1 MIKMALFIAL
11 YGRRCRTLIYW
22 EEVGD
27 MKLMG
32 ARFSVDHH

>member
-1 MIKMALFIAL
+1 
-11 YGRRCRTLIYW
+11 LIYW

-32 ARFSVDHH
+32 ARFSVDHHWKGEGYQRKN